1 MPVTLTSSYLLLPI
15 PPGTAA
21 AVFHPRESFAVAVV
35 LLVLAL
41 VVVLVRRA
49 GTRGGV
55 HFSTVARMRTAASP
69 PTYAAVPGPEKNRPE
84 DGA

>member
-21 AVFHPRESFAVAVV
+21 AVFHPRESFAVVV
-35 LLVLAL
+35 VALVLAL

-55 HFSTVARMRTAASP
+55 YVSTVSRMRTTWLPRGSAM
-69 PTYAAVPGPEKNRPE
+69 VPGSEKNRLE
-84 DGA
+84 DDA